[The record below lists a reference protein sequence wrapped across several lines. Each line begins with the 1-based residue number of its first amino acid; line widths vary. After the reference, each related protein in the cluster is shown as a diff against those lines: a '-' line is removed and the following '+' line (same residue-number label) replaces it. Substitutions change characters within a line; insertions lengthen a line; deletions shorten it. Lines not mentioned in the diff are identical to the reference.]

1 MTTFDTSPT
10 ATDQAAPRLL
20 PAPPSPA
27 DPPRAHRAAPRRK
40 RARRSWTAWL
50 LLLLVL
56 AGAGYGG
63 YRLVDQRVAA
73 ASQLDLDTVVLT
85 AVPVPVGSPDA
96 ALVAAVEVVAG
107 QSVPA
112 GTELATIQLTAS
124 DGVTNEVTL
133 TAPNGG
139 TVLTVDAQPGSVVR
153 AGEPVVTLYDP
164 AAMTFE
170 TQVPVEDVEGLAA
183 GMTATISGP
192 GVTSPVQATVDRVLP
207 VIDSA
212 GSPTTTLTV
221 VLVPVDPAAVA
232 QLVPGV
238 PLRGTL
244 DTTSG
249 AGDASSV
256 LDAGA

>member
-1 MTTFDTSPT
+1 MTTFHTDTEQP
-10 ATDQAAPRLL
+10 AAPRLL
-20 PAPPSPA
+20 PAPA
-27 DPPRAHRAAPRRK
+27 ATTDPPRAHRAPAKKK
-40 RARRSWTAWL
+40 RTRRSWTAWL

-56 AGAGYGG
+56 GGAGYGG

-73 ASQLDLDTVVLT
+73 SSQLALDTVVLT

-96 ALVAAVEVVAG
+96 AVVSTVEVVAG

-112 GTELATIQLTAS
+112 GTELATIQLTAG

-139 TVLTVDAQPGSVVR
+139 TVVTVDAQPGSVVR
-153 AGEPVVTLYDP
+153 AGESVVTLYDP

-192 GVTSPVQATVDRVLP
+192 GLTAPVQATVDRVLP
-207 VIDSA
+207 VID
-212 GSPTTTLTV
+212 G
-221 VLVPVDPAAVA
+221 D
-232 QLVPGV
+232 G
-238 PLRGTL
+238 
-244 DTTSG
+244 G
-249 AGDASSV
+249 A
-256 LDAGA
+256 